1 MSTWVDAHYG
11 VIVAI
16 GVKVYAAD
24 SFRGEIPEAVWGDK
38 LSAPGVIVTGY
49 EIVKLALFVVVI
61 SAVTSFRLYYYRR
74 QSSIC
79 KKRKGGRAL

>member
-1 MSTWVDAHYG
+1 MSARVDVHYG

-16 GVKVYAAD
+16 SIKVYAAD
-24 SFRGEIPEAVWGDK
+24 GFRVEITEAVGRDK

-61 SAVTSFRLYYYRR
+61 PR
-74 QSSIC
+74 
-79 KKRKGGRAL
+79 